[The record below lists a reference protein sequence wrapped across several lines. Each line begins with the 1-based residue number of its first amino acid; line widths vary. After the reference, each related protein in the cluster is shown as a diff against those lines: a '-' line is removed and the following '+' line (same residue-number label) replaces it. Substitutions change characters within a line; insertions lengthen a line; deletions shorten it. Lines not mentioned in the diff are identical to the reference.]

1 MLGLILNE
9 KEEEEDEAVKSHFRA
24 RSANHETN

>member
-9 KEEEEDEAVKSHFRA
+9 EEEDEAVESHFRA